1 MIQLADEVFA
11 TKSDPNQLD
20 INQVVIDRLRMLHPA
35 TISEY
40 DEGNGPV
47 AWIVLIPTTLDL
59 MRSFVQGNIS
69 EKDLFAM
76 TMPGKQYDAIYLCS
90 AMVLKEY
97 RRKGVAKRLT
107 LAAIDS
113 IREDHPVQALF
124 VWAFSKAGD
133 IGSEKMAVLTALP
146 LYKRE
151 RNC

>member
-1 MIQLADEVFA
+1 MAILVSAGLI
-11 TKSDPNQLD
+11 N

-40 DEGNGPV
+40 DDGNGPV
-47 AWIVLIPTTLDL
+47 AWIILIPTTLDL

-97 RRKGVAKRLT
+97 RRKGFAKRLT
-107 LAAIDS
+107 LAAIDA
-113 IREDHPVQALF
+113 IRKDHPIQALF

-133 IGSEKMAVLTALP
+133 LGSENMAVLTSLP
-146 LYKRE
+146 LYKRK
-151 RNC
+151 